1 MFYFLGDSDS
11 SLTNDVMEIETS
23 QLPGAAVLIAQNT
36 GHMGHIECP
45 QLAGEFV
52 QRMLRSID
60 PS

>member
-1 MFYFLGDSDS
+1 MFYFLGDNDS
-11 SLTNDVMEIETS
+11 SLTNDTMLEETS

-45 QLAGEFV
+45 QLAGEYI
-52 QRMLRSID
+52 QRILRSID